1 MTPPATLAVPAGSGP
16 RTGLAARVV
25 VLCFLV
31 NALDGFDIQAIAYVA
46 PALRAQW
53 TLDAGTLGILFSSGL
68 VGMAAGS
75 ILLGPVSDRIGRRRT
90 ILGCVLVFG
99 TATTLT
105 AFARNPAEMMAA
117 RVLTGLGI
125 GGVLPS
131 LNTLV
136 AEFAPARHRNLLV
149 AFMHLGYPL
158 GATAGG
164 FLAAWLI
171 PTSGWTG
178 VFLAGGLVTL
188 ALLPVLYVGLPESP
202 VHNTARGPVQGG
214 MGLARALLTAV
225 RPRHT
230 LALWTAFFMGYLAL
244 YFLISWTPTLLVD
257 SGLDLSQGIYAGIAL
272 NAGGAVGMLVLGE
285 WSARS
290 GLRRLITAFFIAA
303 GLGMALMGQLVGA
316 LPVLLA
322 VTVAVGFVGLGG
334 LIGLYSV
341 AARLYPAPVRASGV
355 GFAIGAGR
363 LGGILGPGLGG
374 ALMTLGWP
382 MSQYFVVLAVPLV
395 LAGAAM
401 ATLRVA
407 ALDAPAW
414 QAG

>member
-1 MTPPATLAVPAGSGP
+1 MPAPRAGV
-16 RTGLAARVV
+16 AARVV

-46 PALRAQW
+46 PVLRAQW
-53 TLDAGTLGILFSSGL
+53 TLDAGTLGLVFSSGL
-68 VGMAAGS
+68 VGMAVGS
-75 ILLGPVSDRIGRRRT
+75 IVLGPLSDRIGRRRT

-99 TATTLT
+99 SATALT
-105 AFARNPAEMMAA
+105 ALTRNPAELMAA

-164 FLAAWLI
+164 FLAAALI
-171 PTSGWTG
+171 PVSGWTG
-178 VFLAGGLVTL
+178 VFLAGGLATL
-188 ALLPVLYVGLPESP
+188 ALLPVLYLGLPESP
-202 VHNTARGPVQGG
+202 AHHALRTAGARGV
-214 MGLARALLTAV
+214 GLARALTTAV
-225 RPRHT
+225 RPSHT
-230 LALWTAFFMGYLAL
+230 AALWTAFFMGYLAL

-257 SGLDLSQGIYAGIAL
+257 SGLDISQGIYAGIAL

-285 WSARS
+285 WSARR
-290 GLRRLITAFFIAA
+290 GLRRLIAAFFVAA
-303 GLGMALMGQLVGA
+303 GLGMALMGQLAGA

-322 VTVAVGFVGLGG
+322 VTVAVGFVGLGA

-382 MSQYFVVLAVPLV
+382 MSQYFVVLAIPLA
-395 LAGAAM
+395 LAGVAV

-407 ALDAPAW
+407 ALDLPAR

>member
-1 MTPPATLAVPAGSGP
+1 MTVPAEPAAPAP
-16 RTGLAARVV
+16 RAGVAARVV

-46 PALRAQW
+46 PVLRAQW
-53 TLDAGTLGILFSSGL
+53 TLDAGMLGLLFSSGL
-68 VGMAAGS
+68 VGMAVGS
-75 ILLGPVSDRIGRRRT
+75 IVLGPLSDRIGRRRT

-99 TATTLT
+99 TATALT
-105 AFARNPAEMMAA
+105 ALARTPAELMAL

-164 FLAAWLI
+164 FLAAALI
-171 PTSGWTG
+171 PTSGWSG
-178 VFLAGGLVTL
+178 VFLAGGLATL
-188 ALLPVLYVGLPESP
+188 ALLPVLYLGLPESP
-202 VHNTARGPVQGG
+202 AHGASRTAPLGG
-214 MGLARALLTAV
+214 MGLVRALRVAV
-225 RPRHT
+225 RPSHT
-230 LALWTAFFMGYLAL
+230 LALWSAFFMGYLAL

-272 NAGGAVGMLVLGE
+272 NAGGAAGMLVLGE
-285 WSARS
+285 WSARR
-290 GLRRLITAFFIAA
+290 GLRRLIAAFFVAA

-322 VTVAVGFVGLGG
+322 ATVAVGFVGLGA

-395 LAGAAM
+395 LAGAAVV
-401 ATLRVA
+401 TLRVA
-407 ALDAPAW
+407 ALDLPAR

>member
-1 MTPPATLAVPAGSGP
+1 MTSPAAPAASGP
-16 RTGLAARVV
+16 RAGVAARVV

-46 PALRAQW
+46 PVLRAQW
-53 TLDAGTLGILFSSGL
+53 TLDAATLGLLFSSGL
-68 VGMAAGS
+68 VGMATGS
-75 ILLGPVSDRIGRRRT
+75 IVLGPLSDRIGRRRT

-99 TATTLT
+99 SATALT
-105 AFARNPAEMMAA
+105 AFTRNPTELMAA

-164 FLAAWLI
+164 FLAAALI
-171 PTSGWTG
+171 PASGWTG
-178 VFLAGGLVTL
+178 VFLVGGLVTL
-188 ALLPVLYVGLPESP
+188 ALLPVLYLGLPESP
-202 VHNTARGPVQGG
+202 AHSAVRTAGARGV
-214 MGLARALLTAV
+214 GLARALRIAV
-225 RPRHT
+225 RPSHT

-285 WSARS
+285 WSARR
-290 GLRRLITAFFIAA
+290 GLRRLIAAFFVAA
-303 GLGMALMGQLVGA
+303 GLGMALMGQLAGA

-322 VTVAVGFVGLGG
+322 VTVAVGFVGLGA

-382 MSQYFVVLAVPLV
+382 MSQYFVVLAVPLA
-395 LAGAAM
+395 LAGAAV

-407 ALDAPAW
+407 ALDLPAR